1 MSVLAAFLLFADIV
15 PAGTRSMP
23 DHSLNN
29 RFRETCTLAHV
40 ESGNGNLGIPKGS
53 ANLEITRTNSFR
65 QCA

>member
-1 MSVLAAFLLFADIV
+1 
-15 PAGTRSMP
+15 MP